1 MQLKE
6 PIDTVM
12 YKEIDKLISSSRY
25 KSLKL
30 CRVDNKIYTEKYKYK
45 YDGCA
50 DVLITDETT
59 NLVCEYDKDNNY
71 FIFGLINY
79 CVTSNDYYDWDEEL
93 ESSEETLVNDF
104 LPKEDILLFLEFE
117 FDLLS
122 ILTNT
127 LPMIPE
133 AVEVVDSN
141 FKCDDFAEDKHSIYI
156 DDKEL
161 IRYYKHEYNNKY
173 YISML
178 GGNSIQWGAFID
190 YSDEDYDD
198 YCGADIRN
206 YEEFELYKA
215 KDILYTIIKIIK
227 DLK

>member
-30 CRVDNKIYTEKYKYK
+30 CRVDNKIYTKKYKYK

-50 DVLITDETT
+50 DVLITDEPT

-117 FDLLS
+117 FNLLS
-122 ILTNT
+122 VLTNT
-127 LPMIPE
+127 LPMIPD
-133 AVEVVDSN
+133 AITVIDSD
-141 FKCDDFAEDKHSIYI
+141 FKCDDFAKDKHSIYI

>member
-1 MQLKE
+1 M
-6 PIDTVM
+6 IDNWND
-12 YKEIDKLISSSRY
+12 IDKLISSDRY

-30 CRVDNKIYTEKYKYK
+30 YRVNNKIYTEKYKNK
-45 YDGCA
+45 YTGYA
-50 DVLITDETT
+50 DVLITDKPT
-59 NLVCEYDKDNNY
+59 NLVCEYSKDNNY

-104 LPKEDILLFLEFE
+104 LPKDDILLFLEFE

-122 ILTNT
+122 VLTNT
-127 LPMIPE
+127 LPMIPD
-133 AVEVVDSN
+133 AVVVIDNN
-141 FKCDDFAEDKHSIYI
+141 FDCDDFAENKHSIYI

-178 GGNSIQWGAFID
+178 GGNNIQWESFID
-190 YSDEDYDD
+190 YKDDD
-198 YCGADIRN
+198 YGDYNDPGIYK

-227 DLK
+227 KLK

>member
-50 DVLITDETT
+50 DVLIADEPT

-93 ESSEETLVNDF
+93 ESSEETFVNDF

-122 ILTNT
+122 VLTNT
-127 LPMIPE
+127 LPMIPD
-133 AVEVVDSN
+133 AVTVIDSD
-141 FKCDDFAEDKHSIYI
+141 FKCDDFAKDKHSIYI

-161 IRYYKHEYNNKY
+161 IRYYKQEYNNKY

-178 GGNSIQWGAFID
+178 GGNSIQWEAFID
-190 YSDEDYDD
+190 YNDEDYDD
-198 YCGADIRN
+198 YCGAEIRN

>member
-1 MQLKE
+1 M
-6 PIDTVM
+6 M
-12 YKEIDKLISSSRY
+12 NKEIDKLINSNKY
-25 KSLKL
+25 EPLKL
-30 CRVDNKIYTEKYKYK
+30 CRVNNKIYTEKYKNK
-45 YDGCA
+45 YTGYA
-50 DVLITDETT
+50 DVIITDEPN

-122 ILTNT
+122 VLTNT
-127 LPMIPE
+127 LPMIPD
-133 AVEVVDSN
+133 AVTVINSD
-141 FKCDDFAEDKHSIYI
+141 FKCDDFAKDKHSIYI

-178 GGNSIQWGAFID
+178 GGNSIQWEAFID

-215 KDILYTIIKIIK
+215 KDILYAIIKIIK
-227 DLK
+227 KLK

>member
-1 MQLKE
+1 
-6 PIDTVM
+6 M
-12 YKEIDKLISSSRY
+12 YKEIDRLISSDRY
-25 KSLKL
+25 ESLKL
-30 CRVDNKIYTEKYKYK
+30 CRIDNKIYTEKYKNK
-45 YDGCA
+45 YAGCA
-50 DVLITDETT
+50 DLLITDGPT

-122 ILTNT
+122 VLTNT
-127 LPMIPE
+127 LPMIPD
-133 AVEVVDSN
+133 AVTVIDSD
-141 FKCDDFAEDKHSIYI
+141 FECDDFAKDKHSIYI

-178 GGNSIQWGAFID
+178 GGNNIRWEAFID
-190 YSDEDYDD
+190 YSYEDYDD
-198 YCGADIRN
+198 YCGAEIRN

-227 DLK
+227 KLK